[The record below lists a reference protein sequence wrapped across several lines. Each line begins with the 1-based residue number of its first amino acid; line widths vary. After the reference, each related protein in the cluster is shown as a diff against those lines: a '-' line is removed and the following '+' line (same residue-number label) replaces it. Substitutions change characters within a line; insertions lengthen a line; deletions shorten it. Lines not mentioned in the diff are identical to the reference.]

1 MKSKYM
7 YARIQCLGCK
17 EILSMEDGTGLL
29 DFLPKKLHPS
39 GTKFPYLWMEGLGLM
54 YLFLKFCDIS
64 FIIISVLLDPMKFL
78 LNLRK
83 VHEEKK

>member
-1 MKSKYM
+1 
-7 YARIQCLGCK
+7 
-17 EILSMEDGTGLL
+17 MEDGTGLL
-29 DFLPKKLHPS
+29 DFLPKKLHPP
-39 GTKFPYLWMEGLGLM
+39 GTKFPYLWMEGLGLL
-54 YLFLKFCDIS
+54 YLFLRCCDIS